1 MVAVTSGSDY
11 LSEINIFHERYLDDT
26 MSFSLDDVEAM
37 RKLDAS
43 KLISQIGDF
52 LDHLETATRSKTER
66 LSLPAS
72 VCLSGIGGSA
82 IAADVLYDY
91 LVTRSPVPVLVNR
104 DVNLPNWLD
113 GTGLS
118 IITSY
123 SGNTQEAL
131 EIFEQ
136 SIIQGCPTYCITSGG
151 KLLKRADENGIP
163 CLVIPSGLQPRAAL
177 GHLLGGAAAVLQSVD
192 IAEPANDLLNAAIN
206 SRAAVARLAPSSPIE
221 RNVAKKYAQVLKDS
235 LPVIYAPRNVRSLA
249 VRWQNQINENAK
261 MLAFSGEVPEM
272 NHNQMVGVAPRL
284 SLPRRLACLPAP
296 QPHGPFGGEDG
307 IGHHTNVDR
316 GQVRPLGD
324 TVAWDQSRRD
334 TPIRDH
340 TGRSCQLLSRHAKR
354 RGTCVR
360 ARHPEI
366 QGSHRL
372 RPMHLSCYGR

>member
-1 MVAVTSGSDY
+1 MIFCLILIYFMSGIGDG
-11 LSEINIFHERYLDDT
+11 T

-37 RKLDAS
+37 SRLDAS
-43 KLISQIGDF
+43 RLISQIGDF

-91 LVTRSPVPVLVNR
+91 LVARSPVPLVVNR

-136 SIIQGCPTYCITSGG
+136 SLQQGCPTYCITSGG
-151 KLLKRADENGIP
+151 KLFKRAEENNIP
-163 CLVIPSGLQPRAAL
+163 CLEVPSGLQPRAAL

-192 IAEPANDLLNAAIN
+192 IAEPANDLLSAAIN
-206 SRAAVARLAPSSPIE
+206 SKATVERLAPSSPIE
-221 RNVAKKYAQVLKDS
+221 RNVAKKYAQALKDS

-272 NHNQMVGVAPRL
+272 NHNQMVGWLQGSRCPGA
-284 SLPRRLACLPAP
+284 LPVFLLPSRM
-296 QPHGPFGGEDG
+296 E
-307 IGHHTNVDR
+307 
-316 GQVRPLGD
+316 PLVEKMVLVTIQMLNEANYDPLVIPLQGNNH
-324 TVAWDQSRRD
+324 AEN
-334 TPIRDH
+334 
-340 TGRSCQLLSRHAKR
+340 LLSGIIMGDHVSYYLAMLN
-354 RGTCVR
+354 GQEPASV
-360 ARHPEI
+360 PVI
-366 QGSHRL
+366 QSFKERIA
-372 RPMHLSCYGR
+372 